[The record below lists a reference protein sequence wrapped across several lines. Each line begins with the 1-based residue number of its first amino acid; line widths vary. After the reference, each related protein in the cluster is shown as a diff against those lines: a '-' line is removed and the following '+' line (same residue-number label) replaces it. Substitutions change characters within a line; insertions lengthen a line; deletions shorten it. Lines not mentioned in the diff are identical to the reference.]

1 MIQRVQTVY
10 LLAAALVLGLFLGF
24 VDLWLALAAEAF
36 GWLGPVVYGLGG
48 LTAVVT
54 LAAVLLYKQR
64 ATQAKVIAAA
74 QWLDLL
80 LFVVLAGV
88 VGYLSFRTDAD
99 VTAPGAVGFAVL
111 LLPVFAYVALRLA
124 RMGVQKDIDL
134 VRSMDRL
141 R

>member
-10 LLAAALVLGLFLGF
+10 LLAAALLLAFFLGF
-24 VDLWLALAAEAF
+24 VDVWLALAGEAF

-48 LTAVVT
+48 LTAVVV
-54 LAAVLLYKQR
+54 LAAVFLYKER
-64 ATQAKVIAAA
+64 ARQARAIAAA
-74 QWLDLL
+74 QWLDLAL
-80 LFVVLAGV
+80 AVVFAAVL
-88 VGYLSFRTDAD
+88 GYLSFRTDAD

-111 LLPVFAYVALRLA
+111 LMPVLAYVALRLA
-124 RMGVQKDIDL
+124 RLGVQKDIDL

>member
-10 LLAAALVLGLFLGF
+10 LLVAALLIGLFLGF
-24 VDLWLALAAEAF
+24 VDIWLAVAGEAF
-36 GWLGPVVYGLGG
+36 GWLGAVVYGLGG
-48 LTAVVT
+48 LTAVVA
-54 LAAVLLYKQR
+54 LVAIFLYKQR
-64 ATQAKVIAAA
+64 AQQARVVRAA

-80 LFVVLAGV
+80 LVVVVAGV

-99 VTAPGAVGFAVL
+99 LSTAGPVGYAVL
-111 LLPVFAYVALRLA
+111 LMPVFAYVALRLA
-124 RMGVQKDIDL
+124 RLGVQKDIDL